1 MTDIAGVAKV
11 FETYSKYGWILR
23 RILVA
28 KDSSPPTVESDVT
41 VTDGPVDA
49 AWFSRPPGEGP
60 IAWEIRFLGELPFA
74 LLESLDESDPE
85 FESQLRA
92 IEDRLASAVLA
103 KLDKTPT

>member
-1 MTDIAGVAKV
+1 MTNIAGAAMV
-11 FETYSKYGWILR
+11 FETYSKHGWILR

-28 KDSSPPTVESDVT
+28 KGSSPPTTEGDVI

-60 IAWEIRFLGELPFA
+60 IAWEIRFLGEPPFA

-85 FESQLRA
+85 FESQLKA
-92 IEDRLASAVLA
+92 IEVRLASAVLP